1 MNDRSSSDQQ
11 VAPDPLLSSADPSL
25 DALRE
30 EVVSAARELVPD
42 GDGVEGA
49 LGAAGS
55 RGGLTL
61 ERPPP
66 PDFGDYST
74 NAALLLAP
82 RLGAAPREV
91 AERLGAELRAALG
104 ERLERF

>member
-11 VAPDPLLSSADPSL
+11 VAPDPLLSRADPSL
-25 DALRE
+25 EALRE
-30 EVVSAARELVPD
+30 EVVSAARELVPG

-61 ERPPP
+61 ERPPR
-66 PDFGDYST
+66 
-74 NAALLLAP
+74 P
-82 RLGAAPREV
+82 RLYRPGSWGPAGIEQLVAPHRWHLLYSDREGRRRGQGGRP
-91 AERLGAELRAALG
+91 A
-104 ERLERF
+104 